1 MVIDPDL
8 IETMDIATVGSSVK
22 AMIEANVLRLPFNQM
37 VLECTFND
45 LPDETFFVMISDQT
59 VVVASFYAEQ
69 ACVYPTKFD
78 YKAMAA
84 DGGSKLELKFQDAFL
99 SVPVDSEIA
108 FKIDD
113 YLSKVVGRLLG
124 VAFVVTNIQGVDREV
139 IESAALN
146 KQRERKGK
154 VPVPTYTYLRIGH
167 YYKSTGERAEYVAGR
182 SGKIHM
188 RRGHTRNQAC
198 GEGLKDRKLIYI
210 EPVLVNYR
218 DANQPPP
225 VVKVKW

>member
-8 IETMDIATVGSSVK
+8 VEVMDLAVVGSSIK

-45 LPDETFFVMISDQT
+45 LPDETFFCMINDRT
-59 VVVASFYAEQ
+59 VVVASYYAEQ
-69 ACVYPTKFD
+69 ACVYPTRFD
-78 YKAMAA
+78 YVTQVN
-84 DGGSKLELKFQDAFL
+84 GNGSAISMNFTDAFL
-99 SVPVDSEIA
+99 TVPVDSDLA
-108 FKIDD
+108 TKIDE
-113 YLSKVVGRLLG
+113 YIGKVVGRLLG
-124 VAFVVTNIQGVDREV
+124 VAFVVTNIQGVEREV
-139 IESAALN
+139 IESVALN
-146 KQRERKGK
+146 KAREKRGK
-154 VPVPTYTYLRIGH
+154 VPVPRYTYLRIGH
-167 YYKSTGERAEYVAGR
+167 YYKSTGERADYVAGR

>member
-8 IETMDIATVGSSVK
+8 IETMDLAAVGSSVK

-37 VLECTFND
+37 ILECTFND
-45 LPDETFFVMISDQT
+45 LPDETFFVLINDRT
-59 VVVASFYAEQ
+59 VVVASYYAEQ

-78 YKAMAA
+78 YHAEASGK
-84 DGGSKLELKFQDAFL
+84 GSAIQMKFQDAFL
-99 SVPVDSEIA
+99 NIPVDSDLA
-108 FKIDD
+108 VKIDE
-113 YLSKVVGRLLG
+113 YIGKVVGRLLG

-139 IESAALN
+139 VECEALN
-146 KQRERKGK
+146 KQREKKGK
-154 VPVPTYTYLRIGH
+154 VPIPQYTYLRIGH
-167 YYKSTGERAEYVAGR
+167 YYKSNGERENYVSGR

-188 RRGHTRNQAC
+188 RRGHIRNQAC

-225 VVKVKW
+225 QIKVKW